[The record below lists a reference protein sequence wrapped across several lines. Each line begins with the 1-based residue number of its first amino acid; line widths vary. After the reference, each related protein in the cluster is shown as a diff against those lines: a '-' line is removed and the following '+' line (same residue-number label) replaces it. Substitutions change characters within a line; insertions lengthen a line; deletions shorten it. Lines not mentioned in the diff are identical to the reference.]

1 MGSCGTGGGQLVRTR
16 SVSCPGCT
24 KHHKAACT
32 RRHKLESSQSQLT
45 YTLDKGEYAGSAAI
59 DSRGAG
65 LLTAT
70 KCASSSC
77 LHECCKHTVHG

>member
-1 MGSCGTGGGQLVRTR
+1 MCTGRTEEQKVACG
-16 SVSCPGCT
+16 
-24 KHHKAACT
+24 

-70 KCASSSC
+70 RCAC
-77 LHECCKHTVHG
+77 LFNCP